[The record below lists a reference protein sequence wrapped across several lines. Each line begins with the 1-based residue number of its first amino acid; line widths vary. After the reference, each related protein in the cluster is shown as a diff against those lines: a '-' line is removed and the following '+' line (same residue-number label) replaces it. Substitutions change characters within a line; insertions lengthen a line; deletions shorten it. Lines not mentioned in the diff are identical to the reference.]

1 MTNTIDEIEGLLAR
15 ATVDARPWSQVAHEE
30 LALALRSAAPDLI
43 AVVRAA
49 HRVDTIDVEDP
60 FLPEAFANLREALA
74 RLGVKP

>member
-1 MTNTIDEIEGLLAR
+1 MTTTIDEIEGLLAR

-49 HRVDTIDVEDP
+49 AKVAAHPRWERSEDHG
-60 FLPEAFANLREALA
+60 LAEALA